1 MFRDVHFQVLR
12 SAFRFGPNGNVFS
25 HSFTS
30 LRVLFPF
37 DDKLVFLVGN
47 GAHVL
52 GAVLRA
58 KARLFSGFSLFDTER
73 AAELAAGEDGTAFQR
88 FRLSVRSHET
98 ERGVGC
104 ISYTKQ
110 AANPVI
116 ASDCRVMPE

>member
-58 KARLFSGFSLFDTER
+58 KALLFSGFRVFDVER
-73 AAELAAGEDGTAFQR
+73 AAELAAAKDETTFNKMQLFVSSYKIED
-88 FRLSVRSHET
+88 V
-98 ERGVGC
+98 V
-104 ISYTKQ
+104 
-110 AANPVI
+110 
-116 ASDCRVMPE
+116 